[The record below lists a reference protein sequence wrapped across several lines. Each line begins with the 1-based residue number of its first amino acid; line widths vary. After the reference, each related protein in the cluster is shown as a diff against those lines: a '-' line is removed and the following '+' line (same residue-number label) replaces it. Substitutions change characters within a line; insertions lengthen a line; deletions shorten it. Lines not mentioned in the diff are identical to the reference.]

1 MKRTIIF
8 SKNAEQS
15 LANIL
20 EYLEFKWSTKVKEK
34 FIKKLDQSV
43 YLIQTNPDT
52 FPKSQINKN
61 QYRCVVTKQ
70 TTLYYRYNSKEIWI
84 LSLFDT
90 RQDPTK
96 IKKIK

>member
-20 EYLEFKWSTKVKEK
+20 EYLEFKWSTKVKEQ

-43 YLIQTNPDT
+43 YLKQILTHFLNRKSIKINIDVWLQNKRHSITGTTVKKYGFCHYSTPDKT
-52 FPKSQINKN
+52 Q
-61 QYRCVVTKQ
+61 Q
-70 TTLYYRYNSKEIWI
+70 
-84 LSLFDT
+84 
-90 RQDPTK
+90 K
-96 IKKIK
+96 IKK

>member
-20 EYLEFKWSTKVKEK
+20 EYLEFKWSTKVKEQ

-52 FPKSQINKN
+52 FPKSKINKN

>member
-20 EYLEFKWSTKVKEK
+20 EYLEFKWSTKVKEQ
-34 FIKKLDQSV
+34 FIKKLDQS
-43 YLIQTNPDT
+43 DT

>member
-20 EYLEFKWSTKVKEK
+20 EYLEFKWSTKVKEQ

-61 QYRCVVTKQ
+61 QYGCVVTKQ

-90 RQDPTK
+90 RQDLTK

>member
-20 EYLEFKWSTKVKEK
+20 EYLEFKWSTKVKEQ

-43 YLIQTNPDT
+43 YLIHSPYA
-52 FPKSQINKN
+52 KKN
-61 QYRCVVTKQ
+61 
-70 TTLYYRYNSKEIWI
+70 EI
-84 LSLFDT
+84 
-90 RQDPTK
+90 
-96 IKKIK
+96 

>member
-20 EYLEFKWSTKVKEK
+20 EYLEFKWSTKVKEQ

-52 FPKSQINKN
+52 FPKSQINIDVWLQNK
-61 QYRCVVTKQ
+61 RHSITG
-70 TTLYYRYNSKEIWI
+70 TTV
-84 LSLFDT
+84 
-90 RQDPTK
+90 
-96 IKKIK
+96 KKYGFCHYSTPDKTQQKLKK

>member
-20 EYLEFKWSTKVKEK
+20 EYLEFKWSTKVKEQ

-61 QYRCVVTKQ
+61 QHRCVVTKQ

-84 LSLFDT
+84 LSIFDT

>member
-8 SKNAEQS
+8 SKNSEQS

-20 EYLEFKWSTKVKEK
+20 EYLEFKWSTKVKEQ

-61 QYRCVVTKQ
+61 QYRCVVKNKRHSITG
-70 TTLYYRYNSKEIWI
+70 TTV
-84 LSLFDT
+84 
-90 RQDPTK
+90 
-96 IKKIK
+96 KKYGFCHYSTPDKTQQKLKK

>member
-20 EYLEFKWSTKVKEK
+20 EYLEFKWSTKVKEQ

-61 QYRCVVTKQ
+61 QLVVLVKNSVIFSIGEKKAGLQ
-70 TTLYYRYNSKEIWI
+70 THFFLIV
-84 LSLFDT
+84 
-90 RQDPTK
+90 
-96 IKKIK
+96 